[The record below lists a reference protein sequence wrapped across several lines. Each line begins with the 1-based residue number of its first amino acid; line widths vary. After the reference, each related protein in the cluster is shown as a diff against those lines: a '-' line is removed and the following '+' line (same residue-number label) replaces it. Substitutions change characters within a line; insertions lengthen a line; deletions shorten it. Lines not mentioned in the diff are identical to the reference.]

1 MSEIIGVYSLDD
13 SFSEHLSLTLYPD
26 SFPVRWS
33 LCNLT
38 ANFMA
43 EYFGELFP
51 ESDTEE
57 KLLSRDEISG
67 AVGYVLN
74 ELVENAV
81 KFNQDGDIN
90 VTVGLGR
97 EDLVCLVSNQIMN
110 HDVPALRSRL
120 IELTQEDPG
129 ELLRRQAEANA
140 EDEESSGSGLGYLII
155 MNDYGVSLGWKLD
168 PISSTSFSI
177 KTMARIPILNER
189 SRMEI
194 KGGNYRVWFDEPE
207 FTVFFEGI
215 LRLSGAQ
222 EYQPI
227 EELLEKV
234 LAKDPKTVT
243 LDLRALNFLNSSGI
257 NVLYKFAIATRK
269 KGELQLAV
277 RGSKNVPWQGKSLP
291 NLKKFNSNFE
301 LTLLD

>member
-13 SFSEHLSLTLYPD
+13 SFSEHMSLTLYPD

-51 ESDTEE
+51 DADSDDRM
-57 KLLSRDEISG
+57 LSRDEISG

-81 KFNQDGDIN
+81 KFNLNGEIT

-97 EDLVCLVSNQIMN
+97 EDLVCLVSNQIPN
-110 HDVPALRSRL
+110 VSVPGLRQKL
-120 IELTQEDPG
+120 LELTQEDPG
-129 ELLRRQAEANA
+129 ELLRRQAEANFEDA
-140 EDEESSGSGLGYLII
+140 ENTGSGLGYLII

-168 PISSTSFSI
+168 PITSSSFI
-177 KTMARIPILNER
+177 LKTMARIPILNER

-194 KGGNYRVWFDEPE
+194 KGGNYRVWYDANEV
-207 FTVFFEGI
+207 TVYFEGI
-215 LRLSGAQ
+215 LRLGGPQ
-222 EYQPI
+222 EYAPI
-227 EELLEKV
+227 ETLLDKV
-234 LAKDPKTVT
+234 LESNPSKIT

-269 KGELQLAV
+269 KGELQLLV

-291 NLKKFNSNFE
+291 NLKKFNQNFE
-301 LTLLD
+301 LTLVD